1 MNLYMVTI
9 YRLGD
14 YGHPNAKNSKSL
26 KKKIFFLGTLTKFDI
41 SEVLYTHLRTKQNN
55 YHQSLW
61 QIRAQLHLF
70 YREKS
75 VLGGVYLFQFLF
87 MPIETVEI
95 FKKDKCQQFT
105 LLEKIKHCMIE
116 NGESTA

>member
-14 YGHPNAKNSKSL
+14 YGHPNAKNSKTL
-26 KKKIFFLGTLTKFDI
+26 KKKIFFSGYDI
-41 SEVLYTHLRTKQNN
+41 SEVLYINLRTKQNN

-61 QIRAQLHLF
+61 QIRAQIYLL

-75 VLGGVYLFQFLF
+75 VSRWGVLLQFLF
-87 MPIETVEI
+87 MPIETIEV
-95 FKKDKCQQFT
+95 FKKDKCHS
-105 LLEKIKHCMIE
+105 LRC
-116 NGESTA
+116 